1 MLFYA
6 DYTTLS
12 RLIFMQPRFNLVRAS
27 VLFPASLKI
36 FPKFWAF
43 MRSLLPSFDLPSFMP
58 QLRTSCMA
66 LLGRVEP
73 STDALNT
80 RTEAIRELMLHALGE
95 YGEKKFPAIARRV
108 RYAPD
113 VQGLW
118 YARSDVMA
126 ILANTYGETV
136 AREKI
141 AHISQRFNGLLP
153 KSLTG
158 KIAYKA
164 R

>member
-1 MLFYA
+1 
-6 DYTTLS
+6 
-12 RLIFMQPRFNLVRAS
+12 
-27 VLFPASLKI
+27 
-36 FPKFWAF
+36 
-43 MRSLLPSFDLPSFMP
+43 MRSLLPSFNLPTFMP
-58 QLRTSCMA
+58 KLRNSYMA
-66 LLGRVEP
+66 LLGKSEP
-73 STDALNT
+73 TPAALNA
-80 RTEAIRELMLHALGE
+80 RTEIIRELMLHELGE

-126 ILANTYGETV
+126 ILANTHGETI

-141 AHISQRFNGLLP
+141 NDISCRFSGLLP

-158 KIAYKA
+158 KIADKI

>member
-1 MLFYA
+1 
-6 DYTTLS
+6 
-12 RLIFMQPRFNLVRAS
+12 
-27 VLFPASLKI
+27 
-36 FPKFWAF
+36 
-43 MRSLLPSFDLPSFMP
+43 MRSLLPTFNMPSFAP
-58 QLRTSCMA
+58 QLRSSFMA
-66 LLGRVEP
+66 LLGRSEP
-73 STDALNT
+73 TPQALNA
-80 RTEAIRELMLHALGE
+80 RTEVIRELMLHELGD
-95 YGEKKFPAIARRV
+95 YGEKKFPAVARRV

-126 ILANTYGETV
+126 ILANTHGETV

-141 AHISQRFNGLLP
+141 ANISGRFNGLLP

-158 KIAYKA
+158 KIGFKL

>member
-1 MLFYA
+1 
-6 DYTTLS
+6 
-12 RLIFMQPRFNLVRAS
+12 
-27 VLFPASLKI
+27 
-36 FPKFWAF
+36 
-43 MRSLLPSFDLPSFMP
+43 MP
-58 QLRTSCMA
+58 QLRNSCMA
-66 LLGRVEP
+66 LLGQVEP
-73 STDALNT
+73 TTSALNA
-80 RTEAIRELMLHALGE
+80 RTEVIRELMLHELGE

-126 ILANTYGETV
+126 ILANTHGETV

-141 AHISQRFNGLLP
+141 AHISERFNGLLP
-153 KSLTG
+153 KSLTA
-158 KIAYKA
+158 KIHFKL

>member
-1 MLFYA
+1 MLFTVNYV
-6 DYTTLS
+6 TLT
-12 RLIFMQPRFNLVRAS
+12 RLQLFGRGLNLAEIL
-27 VLFPASLKI
+27 VLFHIHFFVTGLKI
-36 FPKFWAF
+36 
-43 MRSLLPSFDLPSFMP
+43 MRSLLPTFNLPSFVP
-58 QLRTSCMA
+58 QLRSSYMA
-66 LLGRVEP
+66 LLGRSEP
-73 STDALNT
+73 TPKALNA
-80 RTEAIRELMLHALGE
+80 RTEVIREMMLQELGD
-95 YGEKKFPAIARRV
+95 YGEKKFPAVARRV

-141 AHISQRFNGLLP
+141 ANISGRFNGLLP

-158 KIAYKA
+158 RIGFKI

>member
-1 MLFYA
+1 
-6 DYTTLS
+6 
-12 RLIFMQPRFNLVRAS
+12 
-27 VLFPASLKI
+27 
-36 FPKFWAF
+36 
-43 MRSLLPSFDLPSFMP
+43 
-58 QLRTSCMA
+58 MA
-66 LLGRVEP
+66 LLGRTEP
-73 STDALNT
+73 TKQVLNA
-80 RTEAIRELMLHALGE
+80 RIEVIRELMLNELGD
-95 YGEKKFPAIARRV
+95 YGEKKLPAVARRV

-141 AHISQRFNGLLP
+141 AKISGRFNGLLP

-158 KIAYKA
+158 KISFKS

>member
-1 MLFYA
+1 
-6 DYTTLS
+6 
-12 RLIFMQPRFNLVRAS
+12 
-27 VLFPASLKI
+27 
-36 FPKFWAF
+36 
-43 MRSLLPSFDLPSFMP
+43 MRSLLPSFNMPSFVP
-58 QLRTSCMA
+58 QLQNSYMA
-66 LLGRVEP
+66 LLGRTEP
-73 STDALNT
+73 TPQALNA
-80 RTEAIRELMLHALGE
+80 RTEVIREMMLLELGD
-95 YGEKKFPAIARRV
+95 YGEKKFPAITRRI

-126 ILANTYGETV
+126 ILANTHGEAI

-141 AHISQRFNGLLP
+141 AKISGRFNGLLP

-158 KIAYKA
+158 KFGFKF

>member
-1 MLFYA
+1 
-6 DYTTLS
+6 
-12 RLIFMQPRFNLVRAS
+12 
-27 VLFPASLKI
+27 
-36 FPKFWAF
+36 
-43 MRSLLPSFDLPSFMP
+43 MP
-58 QLRTSCMA
+58 QLRNSCMT
-66 LLGRVEP
+66 LLGRTEP
-73 STDALNT
+73 TPQVLNA
-80 RTEAIRELMLHALGE
+80 RIEVIRELMLQELGD
-95 YGEKKFPAIARRV
+95 YGEKKFPAVARRV

-126 ILANTYGETV
+126 ILANTHGEAV

-141 AHISQRFNGLLP
+141 AKISGRFNGLLP

-158 KIAYKA
+158 KIGFKS

>member
-1 MLFYA
+1 
-6 DYTTLS
+6 
-12 RLIFMQPRFNLVRAS
+12 
-27 VLFPASLKI
+27 
-36 FPKFWAF
+36 
-43 MRSLLPSFDLPSFMP
+43 MRSLLPSFNVPTFMP
-58 QLRTSCMA
+58 QLRSSYMA
-66 LLGRVEP
+66 LLGRSEP
-73 STDALNT
+73 TPKALDA
-80 RTEAIRELMLHALGE
+80 RTEIIRELMLHELGD
-95 YGEKKFPAIARRV
+95 YGERKFPAVARRV

-126 ILANTYGETV
+126 ILANTYGETI

-141 AHISQRFNGLLP
+141 ANISGRFNGLLP

-158 KIAYKA
+158 RIGFKL

>member
-1 MLFYA
+1 
-6 DYTTLS
+6 
-12 RLIFMQPRFNLVRAS
+12 
-27 VLFPASLKI
+27 
-36 FPKFWAF
+36 
-43 MRSLLPSFDLPSFMP
+43 MRSFLPTFNLPSFAP
-58 QLRTSCMA
+58 QLRNSYLAM
-66 LLGRVEP
+66 LGRTEP
-73 STDALNT
+73 TRQALNA
-80 RTEAIRELMLHALGE
+80 RTEVIREMMLHEMGD
-95 YGEKKFPAIARRV
+95 YGEKKFPAITRRV

-126 ILANTYGETV
+126 ILANTHGETI

-141 AHISQRFNGLLP
+141 ANISGRFNGLLP

-158 KIAYKA
+158 KFGFKF

>member
-1 MLFYA
+1 
-6 DYTTLS
+6 
-12 RLIFMQPRFNLVRAS
+12 
-27 VLFPASLKI
+27 
-36 FPKFWAF
+36 
-43 MRSLLPSFDLPSFMP
+43 MRSLLPSFNLPTFMP
-58 QLRTSCMA
+58 QLRSSYMA
-66 LLGRVEP
+66 LLGRSEP
-73 STDALNT
+73 TPEALDA
-80 RTEAIRELMLHALGE
+80 RTEIIRELMLHELGD
-95 YGEKKFPAIARRV
+95 YGERKFPAVARRV
-108 RYAPD
+108 RYASD

-141 AHISQRFNGLLP
+141 AKISGRFNGLLP

-158 KIAYKA
+158 RIGFKL

>member
-1 MLFYA
+1 
-6 DYTTLS
+6 
-12 RLIFMQPRFNLVRAS
+12 
-27 VLFPASLKI
+27 
-36 FPKFWAF
+36 
-43 MRSLLPSFDLPSFMP
+43 MRSLLPSFNLPTFMP

-66 LLGRVEP
+66 LLGRAEP
-73 STDALNT
+73 TPEALT
-80 RTEAIRELMLHALGE
+80 ARTEIIRELMLHELGE
-95 YGEKKFPAIARRV
+95 YGEKKFPAVARRV

-141 AHISQRFNGLLP
+141 SRISGRFNGLLP

-158 KIAYKA
+158 KVAF
-164 R
+164 RLR

>member
-1 MLFYA
+1 
-6 DYTTLS
+6 
-12 RLIFMQPRFNLVRAS
+12 
-27 VLFPASLKI
+27 
-36 FPKFWAF
+36 
-43 MRSLLPSFDLPSFMP
+43 MRSLLPSFKMPTFIP
-58 QLRTSCMA
+58 QLRSSYMA
-66 LLGRVEP
+66 LLGRVDP
-73 STDALNT
+73 TPKGMDA
-80 RTEAIRELMLHALGE
+80 RTEIIRELMLHAVGD
-95 YGEKKFPAIARRV
+95 YGEKKFPAVARRV

-126 ILANTYGETV
+126 ILANTHGETV

-141 AHISQRFNGLLP
+141 ADISGRFNGLLP

-158 KIAYKA
+158 KVNFKS

>member
-1 MLFYA
+1 
-6 DYTTLS
+6 
-12 RLIFMQPRFNLVRAS
+12 
-27 VLFPASLKI
+27 
-36 FPKFWAF
+36 
-43 MRSLLPSFDLPSFMP
+43 MRSLLPSFKIPTFMP

-66 LLGRVEP
+66 LLGRAEP
-73 STDALNT
+73 TVKALDA
-80 RTEAIRELMLHALGE
+80 RTEIIRELMLHELGD
-95 YGEKKFPAIARRV
+95 YGEKKFPAVARRV

-126 ILANTYGETV
+126 ILANTHGETV

-141 AHISQRFNGLLP
+141 ARISSRFSGLLP

-158 KIAYKA
+158 KVAF
-164 R
+164 RQR

>member
-1 MLFYA
+1 
-6 DYTTLS
+6 
-12 RLIFMQPRFNLVRAS
+12 
-27 VLFPASLKI
+27 
-36 FPKFWAF
+36 
-43 MRSLLPSFDLPSFMP
+43 MRSLLPTFNMPSFAP
-58 QLRTSCMA
+58 QLRSSVLA
-66 LLGRVEP
+66 LLGRSEP
-73 STDALNT
+73 TPQVLNA
-80 RTEAIRELMLHALGE
+80 RIEVIRELMLHELGD
-95 YGEKKFPAIARRV
+95 YGEKKFPAVARRV

-141 AHISQRFNGLLP
+141 ASISGRFNGLLP

-158 KIAYKA
+158 KI
-164 R
+164 RFRSR